1 MKIVSLSDGPRS
13 LFKNKFVAAAI
24 KDLEKKHAVQIN
36 WSFFATS
43 HGKGPVDGIGG
54 AAKRFVWDAVRLRK
68 HLVKNSANFG
78 NAASSMPKVKV
89 HELTAAN
96 INERNKNL
104 GLHDTFETAEQ
115 IRHCTEAFHS
125 S

>member
-24 KDLEKKHAVQIN
+24 KDLEKKHAVQIKE
-36 WSFFATS
+36 SFFATP
-43 HGKGPVDGIGG
+43 HGKGSVDGIGG

-68 HLVKNSANFG
+68 HVKNAATFASAPPK
-78 NAASSMPKVKV
+78 MPKVKV

-96 INERNKNL
+96 ISERNKNL